1 MSTNTEPE
9 REGVSGLGSD
19 RRPRALEGDIRVPG
33 DKSVS
38 HRALILGGLAAGPSR
53 VIGANLGHDVLS
65 TASVLTALGARCR
78 VIEHKS
84 EVEVD
89 GCGWDALVE
98 PADVLDAGNSGT
110 TLRLMLGICAA
121 LPVATILTGDAS
133 LRRRPMLRIVEPL
146 REMGA
151 FIDGRRGGDRAPL
164 LVRGGRLHGIDW
176 TTRVASAQVKSG
188 LLLAALKADGRTC
201 IEEPAMSRDHTER
214 MLEAA
219 GVPIV
224 RKGLSVTVDGPADV
238 PPSDRRICGDLSAAI
253 FFVVAAALVP
263 ESRLTVRFVGLNPT
277 RAGSLDIL
285 RDMGAALEVSPAG
298 DESGEPVGDVA
309 VTSSPLRG
317 VEVDPQLVPSAIDEI
332 PILAVAA
339 TQADGET
346 VIRGASEL
354 RVKETDRLA
363 AIAHGLRVL
372 GADARELPDGLV
384 VNGPVQLRGGDVD
397 SFGDHRIAMAFAVA
411 GLVASDRVRV
421 KGWSCVDTSFPG
433 FLDVLARVQGRH

>member
-1 MSTNTEPE
+1 MALSA
-9 REGVSGLGSD
+9 RRDGVSAVRSD
-19 RRPRALEGDIRVPG
+19 RRPQALVGDIRVPG

-38 HRALILGGLAAGPSR
+38 HRALIVGGLAAGPSR

-65 TASVLTALGARCR
+65 TASVLTGLGARCR
-78 VIEHKS
+78 VIEGKS
-84 EVEVD
+84 EVEVH
-89 GCGWDALVE
+89 GCGWDACIE
-98 PADVLDAGNSGT
+98 PDDVLDAGNSGT
-110 TLRLMLGICAA
+110 TLRLMLGVCAG
-121 LPVATILTGDAS
+121 LPLATILTGDAS
-133 LRRRPMLRIVEPL
+133 LRRRPMFRIVEPL
-146 REMGA
+146 RAMGA
-151 FIDGRRGGDRAPL
+151 FIDGRHSGDRAPL

-176 TTRVASAQVKSG
+176 TTPVASAQVKSG

-201 IEEPAMSRDHTER
+201 IEEPALSRDHTER

-224 RKGLSVTVDGPADV
+224 RKGLTVTVNGPADV
-238 PPSDRRICGDLSAAI
+238 VPTDRRICGDLSAAV

-263 ESRLTVRFVGLNPT
+263 KSRLTIRFVGLNPT

-285 RDMGAALEVSPAG
+285 REMGAALDVAPAG

-309 VTSSPLRG
+309 VTSSALRG
-317 VEVDPQLVPSAIDEI
+317 VDIDLRLVPSAIDEI

-339 TQADGET
+339 TQAEGET

-354 RVKETDRLA
+354 RLKETDRLGA
-363 AIAHGLRVL
+363 MAHGLNVL
-372 GADARELPDGLV
+372 GADVQELPDGLIV
-384 VNGPVQLRGGDVD
+384 RGPGQLSGGEVD

-411 GLVASDRVRV
+411 GLVASERVVV

-433 FLDVLARVQGRH
+433 FLDVLARAQGRR